1 MKKKYITPSF
11 SAVELI
17 VPLMLAQGS
26 NTDTIPIETPG
37 EEGARSDSKAFS
49 GTICEEEVFENAGL
63 FL

>member
-1 MKKKYITPSF
+1 MKKKYIAPSF

-26 NTDTIPIETPG
+26 NTDTIPIGTSG
-37 EEGARSDSKAFS
+37 DEGARAESRAFS
-49 GTICEEEVFENAGL
+49 GTIRDEEEIENDGL